1 MMKQNKEH
9 KNRPT
14 CVTPSSK
21 KLESPLDAKKK
32 YCAIARNRSRL
43 NKYFVSFCLLNKN
56 ILMNIVFN
64 GM

>member
-32 YCAIARNRSRL
+32 ILCNSTQSI
-43 NKYFVSFCLLNKN
+43 KTKQIFCKFLSIK
-56 ILMNIVFN
+56 
-64 GM
+64 